1 MTKKKPSKS
10 HLPKVAPKRTGKRLP
25 RPEDPEDVKNGA
37 HEEAEL
43 LTVPRQKK
51 LPTMEDNRLEDLEDA
66 ALRYAEIRDERQAL
80 TRREVDAKDVL
91 HTLMKR
97 HEKTIY
103 RVESMEIKIVAKDE
117 TVKVK
122 LLKEKEE

>member
-1 MTKKKPSKS
+1 LSKSKPKKS

-37 HEEAEL
+37 AEEAEL

-51 LPTMEDNRLEDLEDA
+51 LPTMEDNRLEDLEDT

-91 HTLMKR
+91 HTLMRR
-97 HEKTIY
+97 HEKVLY
-103 RVESMEIKIVAKDE
+103 RVETMEIKIVAKDE

-122 LLKEKEE
+122 ILKDKDE